1 MYPPLC
7 FTFRLFSEVL
17 RLWLLAYR
25 EELLVLIVVDI
36 NCDVTSVYIRT
47 VAIIMKQVTEATAAR
62 IHFAFRGRLMSLL
75 VLRTAGSHRGLC
87 SRSNKE
93 GRLKA
98 GFAPNAGIPL

>member
-47 VAIIMKQVTEATAAR
+47 VAIIMKEVT
-62 IHFAFRGRLMSLL
+62 
-75 VLRTAGSHRGLC
+75 
-87 SRSNKE
+87 
-93 GRLKA
+93 
-98 GFAPNAGIPL
+98 